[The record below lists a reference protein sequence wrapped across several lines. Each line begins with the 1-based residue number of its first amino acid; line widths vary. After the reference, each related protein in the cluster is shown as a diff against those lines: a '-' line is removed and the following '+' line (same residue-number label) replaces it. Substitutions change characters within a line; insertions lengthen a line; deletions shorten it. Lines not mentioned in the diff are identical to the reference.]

1 MKQEGLRQ
9 RVAFG
14 RDLLRLRWVFGARG
28 MVENLTKNGF
38 AILRFN
44 AWFAA
49 LAVCGVLLVNVGRF
63 VGVGLASGWAR
74 VGFLIALLAVVM
86 VYLGMSWHSD
96 ISPLY
101 AVLHPVGAI
110 VFCYALV
117 RSAVLTLALG
127 EWSGAA
133 RCIRSRNCES
143 LAARSRSGRGCRLCV
158 TWSAP
163 CARHR

>member
-1 MKQEGLRQ
+1 
-9 RVAFG
+9 
-14 RDLLRLRWVFGARG
+14 
-28 MVENLTKNGF
+28 
-38 AILRFN
+38 
-44 AWFAA
+44 
-49 LAVCGVLLVNVGRF
+49 VLLVNVGPF

-127 EWSGAA
+127 GVVWRGTLYP
-133 RCIRSRNCES
+133 
-143 LAARSRSGRGCRLCV
+143 LAELRKFGREEPQW
-158 TWSAP
+158 TWL
-163 CARHR
+163 